1 MDKVIR
7 YFLCLQRK
15 IQQNLRERYFKR
27 ILFQFPHGNRQD
39 TSKCPPCSPKIW
51 ASHRTTG
58 KAVLSVGFKFIV
70 TKLLAK
76 EYTAASSWQR
86 EVWPALIPLSLHL
99 WALCVGTQGTPRYK
113 AMLETCLGVWGAFA
127 QPLLCVPHGRGRWGE
142 SLLLQESLCK
152 SVAFVVASGFRWG
165 HFCTCWEMGVT
176 QFAQMIQKFSK
187 YNLL

>member
-7 YFLCLQRK
+7 YFFCLQRK

-86 EVWPALIPLSLHL
+86 EVWPALIPLSPHL
-99 WALCVGTQGTPRYK
+99 WAICVGIQGSAQVQSDVRDMPRS
-113 AMLETCLGVWGAFA
+113 LGSLCPALALHPTWEGKVRREFA
-127 QPLLCVPHGRGRWGE
+127 SPGV
-142 SLLLQESLCK
+142 SLL
-152 SVAFVVASGFRWG
+152 
-165 HFCTCWEMGVT
+165 FCGICC
-176 QFAQMIQKFSK
+176 SK
-187 YNLL
+187 WL